1 MSALINL
8 ADNSAVYDVAKVS
21 ALSIASQLSK
31 RFQNQIYLKREDDQ
45 VIHSFKLRGAY
56 QKMSSMSEE
65 QKSKGVIAS
74 SAGNHAQGVALG
86 ASKLHI
92 KAIIV
97 MPTSTPKIKVQAVEQ
112 LGAEVILH
120 GDVYDD
126 AFHYAKK
133 LVSEQ
138 DLCFISPYDDFEVIA
153 GQATVAKEILSQ
165 LKDIDYVFAPVGGGG
180 LIKNQQLVDWKWVI
194 DVSLWGVING
204 LHHFLPHLIEAE
216 DSHVVSTASVAGLMA
231 VPGLAPYN
239 AAKYGVVAIMETL
252 HHEMMRDEEANLG
265 VSVLCPGVV
274 RTNIATAQRN
284 RPEHLRRQKGESGSN
299 AAKAPEE
306 ARKRNSAIAAALENG
321 MEPSDVASQV
331 VNAIY
336 DRRFW
341 VLSHPELLGEINHRN
356 QELAALKN
364 PTLIS
369 DFT

>member
-1 MSALINL
+1 METMKNRVAVVTGAASGIGKALSLAFAAEGSSVVL
-8 ADNSAVYDVAKVS
+8 ADVEDEALAAAKTEV
-21 ALSIASQLSK
+21 
-31 RFQNQIYLKREDDQ
+31 E
-45 VIHSFKLRGAY
+45 
-56 QKMSSMSEE
+56 
-65 QKSKGVIAS
+65 
-74 SAGNHAQGVALG
+74 ALG
-86 ASKLHI
+86 VTAL
-92 KAIIV
+92 
-97 MPTSTPKIKVQAVEQ
+97 AVKT
-112 LGAEVILH
+112 
-120 GDVYDD
+120 DVTDEESV
-126 AFHYAKK
+126 A
-133 LVSEQ
+133 
-138 DLCFISPYDDFEVIA
+138 DLCSATLEAFGEVHILCNNA
-153 GQATVAKEILSQ
+153 G
-165 LKDIDYVFAPVGGGG
+165 VGGGG

>member
-1 MSALINL
+1 METMKNRVAVVTGAASGIGKALSLAFAAEGSSVVL
-8 ADNSAVYDVAKVS
+8 ADVEDEALAAAKAEV
-21 ALSIASQLSK
+21 
-31 RFQNQIYLKREDDQ
+31 E
-45 VIHSFKLRGAY
+45 
-56 QKMSSMSEE
+56 
-65 QKSKGVIAS
+65 
-74 SAGNHAQGVALG
+74 ALG
-86 ASKLHI
+86 VTAL
-92 KAIIV
+92 
-97 MPTSTPKIKVQAVEQ
+97 AVKT
-112 LGAEVILH
+112 
-120 GDVYDD
+120 DVTDEESV
-126 AFHYAKK
+126 A
-133 LVSEQ
+133 
-138 DLCFISPYDDFEVIA
+138 DLCSATLEAFGEVHILCNNA
-153 GQATVAKEILSQ
+153 G
-165 LKDIDYVFAPVGGGG
+165 VGGGG

>member
-1 MSALINL
+1 METMKNRVAVVTGAASGIGKALSLAFAAEGSSVVL
-8 ADNSAVYDVAKVS
+8 ADVEDEALAAAKAEV
-21 ALSIASQLSK
+21 
-31 RFQNQIYLKREDDQ
+31 E
-45 VIHSFKLRGAY
+45 
-56 QKMSSMSEE
+56 
-65 QKSKGVIAS
+65 
-74 SAGNHAQGVALG
+74 ALG
-86 ASKLHI
+86 VTAL
-92 KAIIV
+92 
-97 MPTSTPKIKVQAVEQ
+97 AVKT
-112 LGAEVILH
+112 
-120 GDVYDD
+120 DVTEEESV
-126 AFHYAKK
+126 A
-133 LVSEQ
+133 
-138 DLCFISPYDDFEVIA
+138 DLCSATLEAFGEVHILCNNA
-153 GQATVAKEILSQ
+153 G
-165 LKDIDYVFAPVGGGG
+165 VGGGG
-180 LIKNQQLVDWKWVI
+180 LIKNQLLVDWKWVI

-299 AAKAPEE
+299 ASKAPEE

>member
-1 MSALINL
+1 METMKNRVAVVTGAASGIGKALSLAFAAEGSSVVL
-8 ADNSAVYDVAKVS
+8 ADVEDEALAAAKAEV
-21 ALSIASQLSK
+21 
-31 RFQNQIYLKREDDQ
+31 E
-45 VIHSFKLRGAY
+45 
-56 QKMSSMSEE
+56 
-65 QKSKGVIAS
+65 
-74 SAGNHAQGVALG
+74 ALG
-86 ASKLHI
+86 VTAL
-92 KAIIV
+92 
-97 MPTSTPKIKVQAVEQ
+97 AVKT
-112 LGAEVILH
+112 
-120 GDVYDD
+120 DVTDEE
-126 AFHYAKK
+126 AVA
-133 LVSEQ
+133 
-138 DLCFISPYDDFEVIA
+138 DLCSATLEAFGEVHILCNNA
-153 GQATVAKEILSQ
+153 G
-165 LKDIDYVFAPVGGGG
+165 VGGGG